1 MAAASGTANLFTTY
15 LGQVFPPATEPVH
28 RMTILTALVVFLAV
42 VNYVGVKSGARAS
55 DFFTALKLLLLGT
68 FIGAGLW
75 WLGAHGTVT
84 PAPLMHAI
92 ESRDWLEATLV
103 LVYAYGGFEAVL
115 LASGE
120 MRDPRHDVPIAL
132 MIGITDLDLIGVEFL

>member
-1 MAAASGTANLFTTY
+1 
-15 LGQVFPPATEPVH
+15 
-28 RMTILTALVVFLAV
+28 MTILTALVGVLAV

-55 DFFTALKLLLLGT
+55 DLFTALKLLLLST

-103 LVYAYGGFEAVL
+103 LGCTRTVDSKLCCSPAARCAIPGTMCQ
-115 LASGE
+115 S
-120 MRDPRHDVPIAL
+120 H
-132 MIGITDLDLIGVEFL
+132 